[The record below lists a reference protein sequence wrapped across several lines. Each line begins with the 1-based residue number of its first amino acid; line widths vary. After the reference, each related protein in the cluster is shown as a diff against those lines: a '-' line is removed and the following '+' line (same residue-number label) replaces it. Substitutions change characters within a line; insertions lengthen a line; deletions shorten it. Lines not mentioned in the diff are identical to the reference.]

1 MKTHAIYILAIAL
14 VIAACNTHYQLY
26 EIADCVM
33 QEHPD
38 SAFAILSSIPN
49 SEIRPGRD
57 RARHDL
63 LLATALDK
71 MYIDTSDISL
81 IQYPVAY
88 YTRIHDKESLFKSLY
103 YQGCIYNNGGH
114 RNEAVLSLTKASR
127 LLPSIKDN
135 SYQLLLYSTLSDVFH
150 NCHNPKEALRYA
162 ELAMETVERYNLDK
176 YRQSTKYLVAFESSA
191 NNDPEKALSIYDSLY
206 RSSITDSVLL
216 RRIFKG
222 YAYSRAIYDQSDYQF
237 TKELYDKAINS
248 NASLQ
253 INDYCAY
260 SYILGM
266 LGEKIE
272 SENLFQSID
281 SLGGDNSNIAA
292 LWRYRLEANNHNYK
306 NAYFLLEQAVDY
318 QNSIA
323 EKQFEQSLF
332 NTQKD
337 YFEAKLSEADL
348 QMRNQRTR
356 NLLLVTILCFL
367 VIISSLIVLF
377 ILKRSKR
384 IAREKEMA
392 NEALIHRLRIEHTKD
407 QLRPL
412 GQLFADYTFAV
423 KRGVD
428 EKDAT
433 SNLIKKLKEIISYN
447 AEGQTWFD
455 DMVNKSTNGALV
467 SFNKDYPTMS
477 DSNKMLFKLYAA
489 GFDATIISILTDRE
503 TQNAVYIRKTRLKEA
518 ILNSESPNKGVYL
531 DILG

>member
-1 MKTHAIYILAIAL
+1 MKTQTIYTLAIVL

-49 SEIRPGRD
+49 SEIHPGKD

-71 MYIDTSDISL
+71 MYIDTSDISV

-88 YTRIHDKESLFKSLY
+88 YTRIDDKESLFKALY

-135 SYQLLLYSTLSDVFH
+135 SYHLLLYSTLSDVFH

-162 ELAMETVERYNLDK
+162 EMAMETVERYNLDK
-176 YRQSTKYLVAFESSA
+176 YRNNTKYLVAFESSA
-191 NNDPEKALSIYDSLY
+191 NNDPVKALSIYDSLY

-216 RRIFKG
+216 RRIFKD
-222 YAYSRAIYDQSDYQF
+222 YAYSRALYDESDYQL
-237 TKELYDKAINS
+237 TKALYDKAMAS

-260 SYILGM
+260 AYILGM

-281 SLGGDNSNIAA
+281 ALGGDNSNIVA
-292 LWRYRLEANNHNYK
+292 LWKYRLEAYNHNFK
-306 NAYFLLEQAVDY
+306 NAYYLLEQAVDY

-323 EKQFEQSLF
+323 EEQFEQSLF

-348 QMRNQRTR
+348 QMKNQRTR
-356 NLLLVTILCFL
+356 NLLIISILCFL
-367 VIISSLIVLF
+367 IIVSSLIVLS
-377 ILKRSKR
+377 IYKRSKR
-384 IAREKEMA
+384 IGREKEMA
-392 NEALIHRLRIEHTKD
+392 NEALIHRLKIEHAKD
-407 QLRPL
+407 QFRPL

-423 KRGVD
+423 KRGAD

-433 SNLIKKLKEIISYN
+433 SNLIKKLKEIIQSN
-447 AEGQTWFD
+447 SDEQTWFD
-455 DMVNKSTNGALV
+455 EMINKSTNGALV

-503 TQNAVYIRKTRLKEA
+503 TQNAVYIRKTRLKE
-518 ILNSESPNKGVYL
+518 IISNSPSPNRGLYL